1 MKRIVLL
8 LLFVMLLAACAP
20 KYQYVS
26 PEMPAQSIERIYVV
40 LDYVEFVDDVGQLF
54 DYDLPL
60 NQQRLDDLQ
69 QVVLRVLNQKGYEDV
84 YFVSRSSGV
93 TLNPSLEFELYHNKK
108 FQEKMVSPPF
118 MIAAQHITIPE
129 QDALLSVFKQFQTQS
144 MVEVKEPNM
153 NYLNRLKMP
162 VVTFSDAFLETGQQA
177 GIVFVQVVKPRVS
190 FAKGFGMALA
200 STAISVGASGGSFY
214 ATVVPHGV
222 SYSNA
227 FLFDMQSG
235 DLLWKNFQQSSV
247 ESMQPQSLNN
257 YFKHFPVAGH

>member
-108 FQEKMVSPPF
+108 FQEKIFEPYFTTKEEGTGIGLYLVKL
-118 MIAAQHITIPE
+118 I
-129 QDALLSVFKQFQTQS
+129 
-144 MVEVKEPNM
+144 VEKSFEG
-153 NYLNRLKMP
+153 RLE
-162 VVTFSDAFLETGQQA
+162 LRNNEA
-177 GIVFVQVVKPRVS
+177 GACFT
-190 FAKGFGMALA
+190 L
-200 STAISVGASGGSFY
+200 
-214 ATVVPHGV
+214 
-222 SYSNA
+222 
-227 FLFDMQSG
+227 
-235 DLLWKNFQQSSV
+235 
-247 ESMQPQSLNN
+247 
-257 YFKHFPVAGH
+257 YFEK